1 MKLCNSEVQ
10 PGHGGAQRLATKSGN
25 PLCDIP
31 KAGNP
36 LSANA
41 DAELTQSHVELTLR
55 GGLARHL
62 TVSDQL

>member
-1 MKLCNSEVQ
+1 MNTVR
-10 PGHGGAQRLATKSGN
+10 AAAVTKSGN

-55 GGLARHL
+55 VMPPDTEIAIFGIFFHGTEVTA
-62 TVSDQL
+62 

>member
-1 MKLCNSEVQ
+1 MNTVRAAAVTQ
-10 PGHGGAQRLATKSGN
+10 SGN

-55 GGLARHL
+55 VMPPATEAGMPEVHYQDKEVAA
-62 TVSDQL
+62 